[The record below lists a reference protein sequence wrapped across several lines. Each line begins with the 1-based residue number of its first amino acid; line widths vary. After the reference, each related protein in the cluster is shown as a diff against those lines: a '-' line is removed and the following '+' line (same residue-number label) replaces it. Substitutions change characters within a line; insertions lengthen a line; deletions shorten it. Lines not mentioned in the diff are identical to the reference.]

1 LGDVYLKINEKND
14 AMKYYQRACTAG
26 ATDNVV
32 QSFEE
37 GVKLWQLTCGMYE
50 LLKQGSR

>member
-1 LGDVYLKINEKND
+1 
-14 AMKYYQRACTAG
+14 MKYYQRACAAG

-37 GVKLWQLTCGMYE
+37 EVKLWQLTCGMCE